1 MDLTQKEYEPYFM
14 YDTVHPGW
22 KGWPEVAEEM
32 LKFYQKN

>member
-1 MDLTQKEYEPYFM
+1 M

-32 LKFYQKN
+32 YKFYQKD